1 MNLEKKTLKGKV
13 SQKNRPPSKS
23 KRRKKSTLRKYI
35 PAITISVLIVLFV
48 LWRILVIIPHPE
60 SPEPLTFSY
69 ETKEEKTEAKQNV
82 PKKIIKHNIEE
93 ETKTKKEKTEYHK
106 EIPQPFEIKR
116 EIEESKYSIVIDDV
130 GSSLELL
137 DEAMKKLPKSVTF
150 AIIPF
155 QKYSKESALLLHK
168 EGFHIILHSPMEA
181 LESDQNYK
189 VKDIIKTGMS
199 EREVFKTLE
208 LQLESVPYAEGMNN
222 HTGSKATKDEDLMRK
237 VMRYLKKKNLYFLDS
252 RTTPL
257 TVAMKVAMEEGV
269 PTMERRVF
277 LDDNSD
283 ESDITKKVDEFIL
296 CGQKEEKVVAI
307 GHLRSNTINVLS
319 TRIPYWQKRDIHF
332 FCLGDIIKKN
342 GTGS

>member
-1 MNLEKKTLKGKV
+1 MEKKNFKDKG
-13 SQKNRPPSKS
+13 SQKGRTPSKS
-23 KRRKKSTLRKYI
+23 KRRKKSTIRKHI
-35 PAITISVLIVLFV
+35 PVIAISALIVLFV
-48 LWRILVIIPHPE
+48 LWRVLVIIPHHK
-60 SPEPLTFSY
+60 SPSSSNPPSQ
-69 ETKEEKTEAKQNV
+69 TKEEKVETKKDL
-82 PKKIIKHNIEE
+82 PKKTIRHKAEE
-93 ETKTKKEKTEYHK
+93 ETKTKKERTEYTEK
-106 EIPQPFEIKR
+106 PPKPPEIKR
-116 EIEESKYSIVIDDV
+116 QIMESKYAIVIDDV

-137 DEAMKKLPKSVTF
+137 DEATKKFPKIVTF

-155 QKYSKESALLLHK
+155 QKYSKESAELLHK

-208 LQLESVPYAEGMNN
+208 LQLESVPYAEGVNN
-222 HTGSKATKDEDLMRK
+222 HTGSKATKDEELMRK

-277 LDDNSD
+277 FDDISD
-283 ESDITKKVDEFIL
+283 EIEITKKVDEFIL
-296 CGQKEEKVVAI
+296 CGEKEEKVCAI
-307 GHLRSNTINVLS
+307 GHLRSNTIDVLS
-319 TRIPYWQKRDIHF
+319 TRIPYWQKRGIQF
-332 FCLGDIIKKN
+332 FSLSDIIKKN